1 MAEPSECGAL
11 ASAKTKNLT
20 LDKLPAHGVGLVS
33 PTGEDQNRRFRL
45 LVESIKDYAIIM
57 LDPAGRVTTWNEGA
71 DRILG
76 LAANEVVGRDF
87 AIFYPCP
94 DVSSGRPVRILET
107 AALAGRSEEEGWL
120 LRNGKSQ
127 FWANLVVTAIHDEGA
142 GLRGFGVVVRDR
154 TEGKTHETELLQKNA
169 ALETAVDEL
178 DAFSYSVSHDLRA
191 PLRAINGFSRIL
203 LEDGQARCLSNEAI
217 EHLKVIREKATQM
230 GCLIDDLLAFSK
242 VGRATMRREIVDT
255 ASLAAR
261 VLQDFQSEKPDVNVR
276 VGQLPAI
283 CGDPGL
289 FKQVLTNL
297 VSNAFKYTQT
307 RPDPKIEIG
316 SIWMD
321 GEQVIFVRDNGVGFD
336 MQYSDKLFGVFQ
348 RLHRSEDFEGTGVGL
363 ALAQRILARHGQRI
377 WAVAEV
383 GKGATF
389 YFTVEPSFI

>member
-20 LDKLPAHGVGLVS
+20 LDKLPAHGVGLGGV
-33 PTGEDQNRRFRL
+33 EDQNRRFRL

-57 LDPAGRVTTWNEGA
+57 LDPAGRVTTWNAGA

-87 AIFYPCP
+87 AIFYPRE

-127 FWANLVVTAIHDEGA
+127 FWANLVVTPIHDEGA

-154 TEGKTHETELLQKNA
+154 TEAKTHEAELLQKNA
-169 ALETAVDEL
+169 ALETAVNEL

-217 EHLKVIREKATQM
+217 GHLKVIREKATQM

-307 RPDPKIEIG
+307 RRDPKIEIG
-316 SIWMD
+316 SIWLD